1 VLSRTNEYGFH
12 CTVFVNETSSPEGFK
27 CLTNVFT
34 FQWHPGKVTTFALP
48 VYEIEELIAKLSILA
63 QRDSANRKDITK
75 EVDNWRK
82 VLSDY
87 RDHTDNAD
95 VFTVE
100 DAQLLYFVNK
110 FHTADNSF
118 NPMMR
123 RQLDLN
129 PDTPFATIMD
139 KFYGKCTNSVLQV
152 CQEFHPSR
160 WESVGSFLMGYCKQP
175 NLMMDSEYLLDSV
188 CREGKKTNPSLIKGD
203 ITGENGHSLFDFL
216 QDSSKTLTFGAN
228 APITMSWTSSVGDTV
243 ANSVVNSLMTE
254 GGVSLDANLGVIVYS
269 YLASVEAL
277 AGHTMTLGHSYESG
291 HSLDRTVTI
300 TLDDSDYGKLL
311 TNTFEVILMFI
322 LFILNN

>member
-228 APITMSWTSSVGDTV
+228 APVTMSWTSSVGDTV

-300 TLDDSDYGKLL
+300 TLDDSDYG
-311 TNTFEVILMFI
+311 
-322 LFILNN
+322 